1 MRRRRLRGLAAVL
14 LLLPGTACES
24 GTRETAT
31 ETRPSGTAAP
41 VGSPRPRASRESIEY
56 GPPDFF
62 PNAVAFWDASN
73 GIVVGR
79 MVRRPCGRSHTCRGS
94 IRITKD
100 GGETWTEQFR
110 GGPEVRD
117 VTITGAGSAVATL
130 GRTEFQSCLANGLV
144 HTVDGGGTWRRLS
157 QAPVCDPSFDTPS
170 TGWAL
175 HEPTARHTPR
185 LAHTT
190 DGGRSWTLEK
200 NPCPRVV
207 HVPVSLSFPSP
218 RQGWL
223 VCVGEPATAMESKA
237 VLQTTD
243 DGSGWS
249 VQSAVVMGAPPHDVP
264 EGGIPSTG
272 HPSGMFFRP
281 SGRGWMWLGRAPLLQ
296 SVDQGQ
302 NWTAES
308 HVVSP
313 DVDQIASLW
322 FIDDSTGYALRYRG
336 RMELLMSVDGGV
348 RWSKVKAWRSGG

>member
-1 MRRRRLRGLAAVL
+1 MCL
-14 LLLPGTACES
+14 LLTFASACTSDRREPARES
-24 GTRETAT
+24 LSSQTPETTAT
-31 ETRPSGTAAP
+31 PNPE
-41 VGSPRPRASRESIEY
+41 ASREVVEY
-56 GPPDFF
+56 PPPDFA
-62 PNAVAFWDASN
+62 PNAVAFWDESH

-94 IRITKD
+94 IRVTGD
-100 GGETWTEQFR
+100 GGETWTERFR
-110 GGPEVRD
+110 GGREIRA
-117 VTITGAGSAVATL
+117 VTITGPSSAVATL
-130 GRTEFQSCLANGLV
+130 GGTGFQACLANGLV
-144 HTVDGGGTWRRLS
+144 HTVDGGRNWRRLTE
-157 QAPVCDPSFDTPS
+157 APVCDPSFDTLS

-175 HEPTARHTPR
+175 HEPTAHHVPR

-207 HVPVSLSFPSP
+207 HVPVSLAFPSP
-218 RQGWL
+218 DHGWL

-243 DGSGWS
+243 NGVGWS
-249 VQSAVVMGAPPHDVP
+249 VQSAVVMGAPPHSVP

-296 SVDQGQ
+296 TVDQGR

-308 HVVSP
+308 RVVSP
-313 DVDQIASLW
+313 DVDEIASLW
-322 FIDDSTGYALRYRG
+322 FIDDAVGYAMRYRG
-336 RMELLMSVDGGV
+336 RMELLRSVDGGV
-348 RWSKVKAWRSGG
+348 RWSTVKVWQSEG